1 MSIVVESCLGTS
13 KHQFI
18 LMLSP
23 TYDALMPRQLRLE
36 TKYFMSEISGKITKT
51 IASQSS
57 PSKRSKAYG
66 ASSKARPFPAPV
78 GADTY
83 LCKTDILEL
92 FSPDRALVAL
102 LKVKLHCVWQILI
115 DTSTP

>member
-1 MSIVVESCLGTS
+1 MSIVVENRLGTS

-51 IASQSS
+51 IALQSS
-57 PSKRSKAYG
+57 LSKRSKAYG
-66 ASSKARPFPAPV
+66 ASSKARLFQAPV
-78 GADTY
+78 GADANIS
-83 LCKTDILEL
+83 LQ
-92 FSPDRALVAL
+92 DRY
-102 LKVKLHCVWQILI
+102 
-115 DTSTP
+115 S